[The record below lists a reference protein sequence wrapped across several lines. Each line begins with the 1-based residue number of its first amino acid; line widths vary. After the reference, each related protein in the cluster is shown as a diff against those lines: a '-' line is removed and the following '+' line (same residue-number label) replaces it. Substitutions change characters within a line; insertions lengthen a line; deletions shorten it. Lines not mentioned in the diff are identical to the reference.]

1 MVPHD
6 ASLHRP
12 GAETSVFVIG
22 DRARRFQP
30 FEFLEL
36 IGHTE
41 ANDLAQIVASL
52 LDPLV
57 LPLRH
62 PAALRDQVDEH
73 KTIGEPNAWLRIDL
87 AWMSETDEPAV
98 GRFVAFMRDEAR
110 SRKLL

>member
-12 GAETSVFVIG
+12 GPETSVFVIG

-62 PAALRDQVDEH
+62 PAALRDHVDEH
-73 KTIGEPNAWLRIDL
+73 PHVACGDLFLLPEQKTLCFLALRRMEI
-87 AWMSETDEPAV
+87 
-98 GRFVAFMRDEAR
+98 
-110 SRKLL
+110 